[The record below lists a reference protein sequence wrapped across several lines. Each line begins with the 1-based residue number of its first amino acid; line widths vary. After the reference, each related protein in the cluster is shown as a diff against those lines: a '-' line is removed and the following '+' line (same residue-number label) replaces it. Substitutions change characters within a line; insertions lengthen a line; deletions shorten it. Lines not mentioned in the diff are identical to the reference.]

1 MDANSDEVVRVM
13 SRYQV
18 SQIIHGHTHRPNVHQ
33 HTLKNGTPGKRIVL
47 DEWHGNTANLWVEHN
62 GELTQE
68 TFT

>member
-1 MDANSDEVVRVM
+1 
-13 SRYQV
+13 
-18 SQIIHGHTHRPNVHQ
+18 VHQ
-33 HTLKNGTPGKRIVL
+33 HTLKNSAVGKRIVL